1 MRLKDKV
8 TIITGAAHGIGKAYA
23 RRFAEE
29 GAHVVIADI
38 DGAGGE
44 ATANAI
50 LDAGGSAW
58 ARTTD
63 VRSLPDLQGLMQET
77 VNKFGR
83 IDVLLNNA
91 AIYVTQKLWK
101 GPVEDLDLAEWDRV
115 IEVNLTGVFLCSK
128 AAIPI
133 MKQQRSGKII
143 NIASGTFFSG
153 SGNMPHYTTAK
164 GGVVAL
170 TRVMARQLGE
180 YGINVNCMTPG
191 STMSEENR
199 FRGSAQTARRQ
210 HGQARLSA
218 HRNPRRHRRHRALS
232 RQFGQRFCH
241 RTTFSRRR
249 RRRHALTSAW
259 RHEVTIARSARRLVG
274 ISRDTIDMAAG
285 VTKDYVE
292 GR

>member
-23 RRFAEE
+23 KRFAQE

-38 DGAGGE
+38 DAGGGE
-44 ATANAI
+44 ATAKAI
-50 LDAGGSAW
+50 IDAGGSAW
-58 ARTTD
+58 ARSTD
-63 VRSLPDLQGLMQET
+63 VRSLANLQGLMQET
-77 VNKFGR
+77 VKTFGR

-101 GPVEDLDLAEWDRV
+101 GAVEDLDLDEWDRV
-115 IEVNLTGVFLCSK
+115 IEVNLKGVFLCSK
-128 AAIPI
+128 AVIPI

-180 YGINVNCMTPG
+180 WNINVNCMTPG
-191 STMSEENR
+191 STMSEDAVTEDVLKRRENSVGKR
-199 FRGSAQTARRQ
+199 AFKRVETPADIVGTALFLASSDSDFIT
-210 HGQARLSA
+210 GQL
-218 HRNPRRHRRHRALS
+218 
-232 RQFGQRFCH
+232 
-241 RTTFSRRR
+241 
-249 RRRHALTSAW
+249 
-259 RHEVTIARSARRLVG
+259 LV
-274 ISRDTIDMAAG
+274 
-285 VTKDYVE
+285 VE
-292 GR
+292 GGGVMH

>member
-29 GAHVVIADI
+29 GAHVVIADV
-38 DGAGGE
+38 DGAGGD
-44 ATANAI
+44 ATAKAL

-63 VRSLPDLQGLMQET
+63 VTQFSNVEGLMRET
-77 VNKFGR
+77 VARFGK

-91 AIYVTQKLWK
+91 AIYVTQTLWK
-101 GPVEDLDLAEWDRV
+101 GPVEELALEEWDRV
-115 IEVNLTGVFLCSK
+115 IEVNLKGVFLCSK
-128 AAIPI
+128 AVIPI
-133 MKQQRSGKII
+133 MKRQKSGKII

-180 YGINVNCMTPG
+180 FGINVNCLTPG
-191 STMSEENR
+191 STMSEE
-199 FRGSAQTARRQ
+199 SVSDEVLKRRQ
-210 HGQARLSA
+210 GSMDKRAFRRVETPADIVGTALFLASSDSDFVTGQL
-218 HRNPRRHRRHRALS
+218 
-232 RQFGQRFCH
+232 
-241 RTTFSRRR
+241 
-249 RRRHALTSAW
+249 
-259 RHEVTIARSARRLVG
+259 LV
-274 ISRDTIDMAAG
+274 
-285 VTKDYVE
+285 VE
-292 GR
+292 GGGIMH

>member
-1 MRLKDKV
+1 MRLQNKV
-8 TIITGAAHGIGKAYA
+8 TVITGAAHGIGKAYA

-38 DGAGGE
+38 DSGGGQTAAKALMEAGF
-44 ATANAI
+44 
-50 LDAGGSAW
+50 SAW
-58 ARTTD
+58 ARATD
-63 VRSLPDLQGLMQET
+63 VRNYLNVEGLMRET
-77 VNKFGR
+77 ADRFGR

-115 IEVNLTGVFLCSK
+115 IEVNLKGVFLCCK

-153 SGNMPHYTTAK
+153 SGNMPHYTSAK

-180 YGINVNCMTPG
+180 WGINVNCMTPG
-191 STMSEENR
+191 STMSEDSVTEEVLKR
-199 FRGSAQTARRQ
+199 RESSIDKRAFRRVETPADIVGTALFLASSDSDFIT
-210 HGQARLSA
+210 GQ
-218 HRNPRRHRRHRALS
+218 
-232 RQFGQRFCH
+232 
-241 RTTFSRRR
+241 
-249 RRRHALTSAW
+249 
-259 RHEVTIARSARRLVG
+259 LV
-274 ISRDTIDMAAG
+274 
-285 VTKDYVE
+285 VVE
-292 GR
+292 GGGIMH